1 MLGKNLSI
9 RRGGLML
16 GYTTRDIIDMQ
27 TAIIA
32 AQQQLSPNLLT
43 TDDIKKELSKAFNLL
58 QGLMA
63 EGHIQ

>member
-1 MLGKNLSI
+1 
-9 RRGGLML
+9 ML

-32 AQQQLSPNLLT
+32 AQQQLSPHLLT
-43 TDDIKKELSKAFNLL
+43 TENIKKELSKTFNLL